1 MTVQELI
8 EELSNY
14 DSNMEVKFAYN
25 YGDYWRTDV
34 ADDITEVYKGNVV
47 HSSYHQTDKVI
58 DIDEEQYDD
67 VEDFKTVLILR

>member
-1 MTVQELI
+1 
-8 EELSNY
+8 
-14 DSNMEVKFAYN
+14 MEVKFAYN

-47 HSSYHQTDKVI
+47 YSSYHQTDKVI

>member
-14 DSNMEVKFAYN
+14 NSNMEVKFAYN

-34 ADDITEVYKGNVV
+34 ADDITEVQEGNVV
-47 HSSYHQTDKVI
+47 YSSYHQTDKVI
-58 DIDEEQYDD
+58 DIDEEQYDGID
-67 VEDFKTVLILR
+67 DFKTVLILR

>member
-25 YGDYWRTDV
+25 YGDYWRTEV
-34 ADDITEVYKGNVV
+34 ADDIREIQEENVV
-47 HSSYHQTDKVI
+47 YSSYHQTDKVVDMDDERND
-58 DIDEEQYDD
+58 DI
-67 VEDFKTVLILR
+67 EDSKTVLILR